1 MNSTNSKCLLFT
13 AIIFLVAS
21 CNQKSES
28 PSPTLIKSLS
38 LKRGALISCGPDDA
52 KLGTVLFPISAEGK
66 LAEDFNLG
74 LKLLHSFE
82 YEDAEKIFA
91 GMIDQNPDCAMAY
104 WGVAMSNFHP
114 LWTPPTADELK
125 KGAQAVEIA
134 ASIKQKTNRE
144 ASYINA
150 LSAFYKDADKLD
162 HRTRAVNFEKAM
174 ENLNKEYKDDI
185 ESSIFYA
192 LSLIAAADPADKTFA
207 KQKKA
212 GAILNELYPKHPD
225 HPGLVHYIIHTYDSP
240 ELALNGL
247 DAAKKYAAIAPS
259 SAHALHMPSH
269 IFTRLGL
276 WDDCISSNLAS
287 VSSAQCYADSAGLE
301 GHWDEELHGLDY
313 LVYAYLQKGE
323 NHYAKTQWDYLK
335 TIQTVQPFNFKVV
348 YAFTAIP
355 SRYVLE
361 NKLWEEAASLKVHKE
376 DFAWEPYQW
385 QKAIVHFARA
395 LGSVHTGNLDAAQT
409 ELNSLKKIHES
420 LVNAKDAYKA
430 TQVKIQLTTADAWI
444 KMKQGNIEEAL
455 KLMQV
460 AVDMEDKTEKHPVTP
475 GEVLP
480 ARELMADM
488 FMEMNQHSKAMETY
502 EADLKKHPNRFNGL
516 YGAGLAAEKSGDK
529 VKAKFYYEKL
539 LSITD
544 PKRADR
550 AELKRVQQFLKQG

>member
-1 MNSTNSKCLLFT
+1 MNTTTSKCLLFIAVILLT
-13 AIIFLVAS
+13 AS
-21 CNQKSES
+21 CKQKTEA

-38 LKRGALISCGPDDA
+38 LKRGSLISCGPEDA
-52 KLGTVLFPISAEGK
+52 KLGTVKFPISAEGK
-66 LAEDFNLG
+66 AAEDFNLG

-82 YEDAEKIFA
+82 YEDAEKVFA
-91 GMIDQNPDCAMAY
+91 GIIDENPDCAMAY

-125 KGAQAVEIA
+125 KGAQAIEIA
-134 ASIKQKTNRE
+134 ASITDKTKRE
-144 ASYINA
+144 AAYIKA
-150 LSAFYKDADKLD
+150 LSAFYKDSDKLD
-162 HRTRAVNFEKAM
+162 HRTRAVNFENAM
-174 ENLNKEYKDDI
+174 ENLNKEYPDDI
-185 ESSIFYA
+185 ETSIFYA
-192 LSLIAAADPADKTFA
+192 LALTAAADPSDKTFT

-240 ELALNGL
+240 ELATKGL
-247 DAAKKYAAIAPS
+247 DAARKYAAIAPS

-287 VSSAQCYADSAGLE
+287 VASAKCYADSAGIE

-323 NHYAKTQWDYLK
+323 NYYAKTQWDYLK
-335 TIQTVQPFNFKVV
+335 TIQNVQPFNFKVV

-361 NKLWEEAASLKVHKE
+361 NKLWIEAATLKVHKT
-376 DFAWEPYQW
+376 DFSWDTYQW

-395 LGSVHTGNLDAAQT
+395 LGAVHIENINAAKE
-409 ELNSLKKIHES
+409 ELNELNKIHEN
-420 LVNAKDAYKA
+420 LVKAKDAYKA
-430 TQVKIQLTTADAWI
+430 TQVKIQATAADAWI
-444 KMKQGNIEEAL
+444 KLREGKKDEAVQ
-455 KLMQV
+455 LMQS
-460 AVDMEDKTEKHPVTP
+460 AVDMEGKTEKHPVTP

-480 ARELMADM
+480 ARELLADM
-488 FMEMNQHSKAMETY
+488 YMELKEYAKAMETY

-550 AELKRVQQFLKQG
+550 QELKMIQQYLKQV